1 MCPQDDQQQLS
12 AADIALDQR
21 LRGLRGS
28 GRAPQGHW
36 QVIAAALDEHPV
48 ARPTGSSDA
57 SISPSKR
64 QPKSSPNA
72 WAWAS
77 AAVLFLSIGLSL
89 VNRTPWTDTQQSS
102 DEFVAQN
109 WDSAVLSSSHQ
120 ALNQLQQG
128 LAYEWPLLLH
138 SASALNTA
146 LISPELNALERSR
159 RDLQDA
165 LRQNPD
171 SPQLMHQLARLD
183 QWQARLIHQLGH
195 EERSLYPAAAADV

>member
-1 MCPQDDQQQLS
+1 MCPQDDLQQLS

-36 QVIAAALDEHPV
+36 QVIAAALDERPA
-48 ARPTGSSDA
+48 ARPVSSRES
-57 SISPSKR
+57 SINPPIR
-64 QPKSSPNA
+64 QPKSSQNG

-89 VNRTPWTDTQQSS
+89 INRTPWSGTQQSP
-102 DEFVAQN
+102 DDFMAHN
-109 WDSAVLSSSHQ
+109 WESTVLSSSHQ

-128 LAYEWPLLLH
+128 LAYEWPLLRH

-146 LISPELNALERSR
+146 LISPELNAIERSR

-183 QWQARLIHQLGH
+183 QWQVRLIHQLGH
-195 EERSLYPAAAADV
+195 EESV